1 MGTNLKGTKLGES
14 SISDYDESFNQP
26 NPNLGKVTYPQG
38 SRDILQTTIIADNKI
53 RNLKNKGVYAT
64 ATELNLSSAM
74 ESSTIKYRE
83 NQEEGKATLS
93 LEDFEGSTASSESGT
108 VGNKNVFNI

>member
-26 NPNLGKVTYPQG
+26 NPNLGKVTYLQG

-74 ESSTIKYRE
+74 ESSTIKYRGE
-83 NQEEGKATLS
+83 NQVEVKSTLS
-93 LEDFEGSTASSESGT
+93 YEYLEDSTSSSESGT
-108 VGNKNVFNI
+108 VGKNVSNI